1 MKRKIAEI
9 LVDDERGAL
18 INIMPNVDLRLLEWA
33 MEGLYKSIIEKRI
46 TTQIE
51 QQNKAIIIDPATGQK
66 AINLKVGA
74 LNHGDKK
81 SDSKNQNKNNG
92 KKSI

>member
-9 LVDDERGAL
+9 LVEDDGGAFM
-18 INIMPNVDLRLLEWA
+18 NIMPNLDIRILENA
-33 MEGLYKSIIEKRI
+33 LDGLYKKVIETRVRV
-46 TTQIE
+46 QIE

-92 KKSI
+92 KKGI